1 MPKFLLWT
9 ELLENLLLTEYLISV
24 AAPLILQ
31 FCLFFSGTVHFSFLK
46 IFGWKAPTF
55 FTTMILSTPYKNC
68 KKRNLFQKQFH
79 LNIKNIH
86 LATSYQQK
94 PFARN
99 IKYTPRTIIL
109 VVVKCI
115 LKCFTFQNS
124 YKLLILRVNFA
135 LAAHISRRLNYFIKA
150 ISQSAFTC
158 SKLII
163 ETPEQGVKYVQN

>member
-1 MPKFLLWT
+1 MSYHAKIFVVNWT
-9 ELLENLLLTEYLISV
+9 LRELTSYRISHICCC
-24 AAPLILQ
+24 AFNFTILFQ
-31 FCLFFSGTVHFSFLK
+31 FFSGTVHFSFLK
-46 IFGWKAPTF
+46 IFDWKAPTF

-99 IKYTPRTIIL
+99 ITYTPRTIIL

-135 LAAHISRRLNYFIKA
+135 LAAYINRRLNYFIKA
-150 ISQSAFTC
+150 ISQPALPSQ
-158 SKLII
+158 S
-163 ETPEQGVKYVQN
+163 